1 MNISTFSISARTGTA
16 AIAMLGLLAILLAV
30 VGNPAAAESKIQV
43 SVSIVPQ
50 KYFVQRIG
58 GDRVEVMAMVQ
69 PGQSPHLF
77 DPRPQQ
83 MTRLSRSDLYLAI
96 GVNFEKAW
104 LPRLTSAYPELKV
117 MHMDRNI
124 DKIPMASSGD
134 TSQTILDPHVWT
146 SPKRALKLAENT
158 HDALVQVDS
167 EHQQG
172 YSRRYEQLRRELVKL
187 DEELQRL
194 FKDVQNMPF
203 LVFHPAWGYLAHD
216 YGLKQV
222 PAEVEG
228 KSPKSAQ
235 LQDIIRLARDRN
247 IRVIFAQPQ
256 MSTRSAELIAR
267 EIGGEVVLADPLAAD
282 WMHNVRQQARAFK
295 AALEQVEKEP

>member
-1 MNISTFSISARTGTA
+1 MNISPPLSSARMGTA
-16 AIAMLGLLAILLAV
+16 ASVMLGLLAIFLAV
-30 VGNPAAAESKIQV
+30 AAMPASAGSPIQV
-43 SVSIVPQ
+43 AVSIVPQ
-50 KYFVQRIG
+50 KYFAQRIG
-58 GDRVEVMAMVQ
+58 GDRVQVMVMVQ

-77 DPRPQQ
+77 EPRPQQ

-104 LPRLTSAYPELKV
+104 LPRLTSAYPELTIG
-117 MHMDRNI
+117 HMDRDI
-124 DKIPMASSGD
+124 DKIPMASRGSN
-134 TSQTILDPHVWT
+134 QTILDPHVWT
-146 SPKRALKLAENT
+146 SPKRALTLAENT
-158 HDALVQVDS
+158 HKALVQVDS
-167 EHQQG
+167 EHEQA
-172 YSRRYEQLRRELVKL
+172 YTRRYEQFRLELLQL
-187 DEELQRL
+187 DEELKRL
-194 FKDVQNMPF
+194 FQDVRNMPF

-235 LQDIIRLARDRN
+235 LQEIIRLARGRN

-282 WMHNVRQQARAFK
+282 WMHNLREQARAFK
-295 AALEQVEKEP
+295 LALEQVEKEP